1 MDKLLYVAMT
11 GAKQNMHALAVNA
24 NNLANTKTIGFKAD
38 LAQARSMQAFGEGLP
53 TRVFSMTERASQNF
67 DGGAVVTTGRSLD
80 VAVDGEGWIAV
91 ETADGEEA
99 YTRNGHFNIT
109 DTGLLETSEGH
120 LVMGE
125 DGVIAL
131 PIPIS
136 NVSIGKD
143 GTILVQPEGA
153 PSSVQE
159 EVGRIKL
166 VAVDRKQV
174 EKGTDGLY
182 RHKDGDV
189 LDADANIQ
197 LLAGSLEASNV
208 NPVYEMTQMITLQ
221 RQFEMQVK
229 MMKTAEE
236 NDSAASSLLRSF

>member
-1 MDKLLYVAMT
+1 
-11 GAKQNMHALAVNA
+11 
-24 NNLANTKTIGFKAD
+24 
-38 LAQARSMQAFGEGLP
+38 
-53 TRVFSMTERASQNF
+53 
-67 DGGAVVTTGRSLD
+67 
-80 VAVDGEGWIAV
+80 
-91 ETADGEEA
+91 
-99 YTRNGHFNIT
+99 
-109 DTGLLETSEGH
+109 
-120 LVMGE
+120 MGE